1 MSVRALFV
9 PFRKGEKIKLL
20 ELRKFTL
27 LCISSLFIILLIGCQ
42 SMNQFS
48 PEQVIANALE
58 TDKDVTYYGEI
69 EMSVEGIDEMEE
81 IKIQEWRKDEKVRLE
96 MTSDTEAVTVVL
108 DGESALVVNES
119 EKTAFLSALA
129 YEINPDEL
137 YLNPQEQIELLLEI
151 VQDTHDIETIGE
163 ETVAGRE
170 TIHMSAKKR
179 DGEKSLYGDQEL
191 WIDKENWLLLKA
203 KSISGDVQVN
213 MEYTKIDFDMD
224 IDDRQFELDIP
235 DGVEVH
241 DMEDISQ
248 QDTEISLDEI
258 PEKLEQPV
266 LIIPDHDL
274 HQIDKITFYEMDGE
288 FAYQDVTIDYK
299 RNDGLPLMSLTLFK
313 GDGNEELSEE
323 EREALGEIEEYVQI
337 RDVEGHFIDEEQF
350 RNVSWTENGIH
361 YSIHMIDPST
371 TLEDVQKWAEEMKEI
386 K

>member
-1 MSVRALFV
+1 
-9 PFRKGEKIKLL
+9 
-20 ELRKFTL
+20 
-27 LCISSLFIILLIGCQ
+27 
-42 SMNQFS
+42 
-48 PEQVIANALE
+48 
-58 TDKDVTYYGEI
+58 
-69 EMSVEGIDEMEE
+69 
-81 IKIQEWRKDEKVRLE
+81 
-96 MTSDTEAVTVVL
+96 
-108 DGESALVVNES
+108 
-119 EKTAFLSALA
+119 
-129 YEINPDEL
+129 
-137 YLNPQEQIELLLEI
+137 
-151 VQDTHDIETIGE
+151 
-163 ETVAGRE
+163 
-170 TIHMSAKKR
+170 

-299 RNDGLPLMSLTLFK
+299 RNDGLPL
-313 GDGNEELSEE
+313 
-323 EREALGEIEEYVQI
+323 
-337 RDVEGHFIDEEQF
+337 ID
-350 RNVSWTENGIH
+350 RKSV
-361 YSIHMIDPST
+361 
-371 TLEDVQKWAEEMKEI
+371 V
-386 K
+386 